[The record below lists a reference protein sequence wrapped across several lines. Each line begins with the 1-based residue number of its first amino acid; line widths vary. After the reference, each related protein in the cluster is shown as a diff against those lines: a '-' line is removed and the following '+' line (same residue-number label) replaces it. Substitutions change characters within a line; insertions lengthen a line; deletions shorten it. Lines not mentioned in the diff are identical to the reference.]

1 MGTHDEFHEIADAI
15 GQLAERVADLTLDA
29 LRSQAQG
36 ASEAKE
42 TERALASARR
52 SLVKAEQ
59 TLRGLSRH

>member
-1 MGTHDEFHEIADAI
+1 MGQHEELSEIAESI
-15 GQLAERVADLTLDA
+15 GNLAERIADLTLDA

-36 ASEAKE
+36 DGDAKA

-59 TLRGLSRH
+59 TIRGLARG